1 MDILKDIIF
10 ITHFT
15 QVPGEAGNGRFHYIA
30 ERINKENAYVE
41 VVTTSFSHRTKTRRN
56 VTDEQRNSLSYKLTM
71 LYEPGYFKNVSV
83 KRLYSHYI
91 MGKNL
96 KKYLNNRKK
105 PDVIYCSVPSLSVAK
120 VAANYAKKNN
130 IKFII
135 DIQDLWPE
143 AFRMVFN
150 IPIISD
156 MIFYPMRKKADFIYS
171 TADEIIAVSQTYAE
185 RALKVNK
192 KCKKA
197 NVVFLGTELA
207 YFDRLAEE
215 NKIEN
220 KPYEE
225 IWLAYIGTLG
235 HSYDLCCVIDAL
247 SLIKN
252 KYNVKF
258 IVMGDGPL
266 RTKFK
271 KYAEEQG
278 INVHFTGRLDYGKMV
293 GILSSCDIAVNPIVK
308 GSAGSIINKHGDYAA
323 AGLPVL
329 NTQECLEY
337 RQLLLEY
344 NAGLNCENNNPADL
358 AEKLSYLCENADLRK
373 VMGQNSR
380 KLAED
385 KFDRERN
392 YRKILN
398 MLCKN

>member
-1 MDILKDIIF
+1 MLDVLIIP
-10 ITHFT
+10 HFT
-15 QVPGEAGNGRFHYIA
+15 QVPGEKGNGRFHYMAKKIDKKKA
-30 ERINKENAYVE
+30 TVE
-41 VVTTSFSHRTKTRRN
+41 IVTSSFSHSTKSHRN
-56 VTDEQRNSLSYKLTM
+56 ISKDLNNAGYKLTM
-71 LYEPGYFKNVSV
+71 LYEPGYRKNVSI

-91 MGKNL
+91 MGKNF
-96 KKYLNNRKK
+96 KKYLEKRKK
-105 PDVIYCSVPSLSVAK
+105 PDVIYCSVPSLDVARE
-120 VAANYAKKNN
+120 AAEYASQNR
-130 IKFII
+130 IRLII

-143 AFRMVFN
+143 AFKMIFN
-150 IPIISD
+150 VPFISD
-156 MIFYPMRKKADFIYS
+156 LIFYPMKKKADYIYS
-171 TADEIIAVSQTYAE
+171 AADEIIAVSQTYAE

-266 RTKFK
+266 RTKFEGYAK
-271 KYAEEQG
+271 KRD
-278 INVHFTGRLDYGKMV
+278 INAYFTGRLDYGKMA
-293 GILSSCDIAVNPIVK
+293 GLLSACDIAVNPISS
-308 GSAGSIINKHGDYAA
+308 GAAQSIINKHADYAA

-329 NTQECLEY
+329 NTQECPEY
-337 RQLLLEY
+337 RNLLSEY
-344 NAGLNCENNNPADL
+344 KAGLNCDNNNPVDL
-358 AEKLSYLCENADLRK
+358 AKKITQLCEDADLRN

-380 KLAED
+380 RLAVER
-385 KFDRERN
+385 FDRKLT
-392 YRKILN
+392 YQLITKKILN
-398 MLCKN
+398 KD